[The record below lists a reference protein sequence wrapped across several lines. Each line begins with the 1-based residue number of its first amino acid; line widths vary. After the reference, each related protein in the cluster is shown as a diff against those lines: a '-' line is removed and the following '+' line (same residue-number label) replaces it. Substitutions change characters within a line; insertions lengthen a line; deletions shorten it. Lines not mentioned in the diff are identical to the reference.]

1 MPKYSYNAK
10 KPNGE
15 DVKGVVEADSTKIAV
30 SLLRDRGYIV
40 YSISEKKQTL
50 ELVDLFT
57 LNRITDDEKI
67 NFTSNLSTMIS
78 SGLPMDQA
86 LETLYDLA
94 QSKKM
99 KEVVDQLLRGVESG
113 KPLSESMGEY
123 KNVFSLTYISLVK
136 AGEASGKLDQ
146 VLKRLSETLE
156 KQRTFKSKIKGAML
170 YPTIILLVMSGV
182 MAVIVVFVIPKL
194 VEMYQSFQIEL
205 PLSTKLLIALS
216 DFLRNKWYFAIL
228 IIAVIVFAFKKF
240 SSSRSGS
247 YFLAKIL
254 FRLPVLGVVLKERD
268 LTEFSRTLALLTS
281 SGVSIIDSLTIT
293 RDAVVSPLY
302 KDSISDFIEVVKK
315 GGALSNAVGSHKNF
329 PIIISKLLKVG
340 EETGTVDES
349 LTKVSKYFEE
359 EVDRKLDGLTTA
371 IEPILMVILGVMVGG
386 LILSVITPIYNLT
399 SSF

>member
-57 LNRITDDEKI
+57 LNRISDNEKI

-86 LETLYDLA
+86 LETLYELA

-99 KEVVDQLLRGVESG
+99 KEVVGQLLRGVESG
-113 KPLSESMGEY
+113 KPLSESMEEY

-315 GGALSNAVGSHKNF
+315 GGALSTAIGSHKNF

-386 LILSVITPIYNLT
+386 LILSVITPIYKLT

>member
-15 DVKGVVEADSTKIAV
+15 DVKGLVEADSTKIAV

-40 YSISEKKQTL
+40 YSISEKKQSL
-50 ELVDLFT
+50 DIFDLLT
-57 LNRITDDEKI
+57 LNRISDTEKI

-86 LETLYDLA
+86 LETLYELA
-94 QSKKM
+94 QSNKM
-99 KEVVDQLLRGVESG
+99 KEVVGQLLRGIESG
-113 KPLSESMGEY
+113 KPLSESMEEY
-123 KNVFSLTYISLVK
+123 KKVFSLTYISLVR

-156 KQRTFKSKIKGAML
+156 KQRTFKSKIRGAML
-170 YPTIILLVMSGV
+170 YPTIILLVMLGV
-182 MAVIVVFVIPKL
+182 MAVIIIFVIPKL

-205 PLSTKLLIALS
+205 PLSTKLLIWLS
-216 DFLRNKWYFAIL
+216 DFLRNRWYFAIL
-228 IIAVIVFAFKKF
+228 IIAVIVFSFKKF
-240 SSSRSGS
+240 ASSRGGS
-247 YFLAKIL
+247 YFLAKIF
-254 FRLPVLGVVLKERD
+254 FRLPILGVVLKEKD

-281 SGVSIIDSLTIT
+281 SGVSIVDSLTIT
-293 RDAVVSPLY
+293 RDAVDSPLY
-302 KDSISDFIEVVKK
+302 KDSISDFIEIVKK
-315 GGALSNAVGSHKNF
+315 GGALSTAVGAHKNF

-349 LTKVSKYFEE
+349 LTKVAKYFEE

-371 IEPILMVILGVMVGG
+371 IEPIMMVILGVMVGG
-386 LILSVITPIYNLT
+386 LILSVITPIYKLT